1 MWVES
6 RLGQGSKF
14 YFTVLMPVCRHAPR
28 DSVKTDSGK
37 TGPAQLADEDAPL
50 PTLKILL
57 AEDNVVNQKLAIRLL
72 EQDGHQ
78 VTLAQNGKDAIS
90 LLKQSAF
97 DLVLMDVQ
105 MPEMDGLSAAAAIR
119 KQEEV
124 SRLHVPIIAL
134 TAHAT
139 KEDFDKCLRA
149 GMDAYVAKPV
159 SSKNLRQTIR
169 HVLNGGN

>member
-1 MWVES
+1 M
-6 RLGQGSKF
+6 
-14 YFTVLMPVCRHAPR
+14 
-28 DSVKTDSGK
+28 
-37 TGPAQLADEDAPL
+37 
-50 PTLKILL
+50 
-57 AEDNVVNQKLAIRLL
+57 NQKLAIRLL

-105 MPEMDGLSAAAAIR
+105 MPEMDGLTAAAAIR

-124 SRLHVPIIAL
+124 TRLHVPIIAL

-159 SSKNLRQTIR
+159 SSRNLRQTI
-169 HVLNGGN
+169 HDVLNGGN